1 MFWVWFIIFYS
12 QWQQKYNNFRV
23 VSLSFFL
30 FRYCCCCCWI
40 SKSWS
45 KCISFQIFVK
55 WKKIKREIYEKS
67 FFFSI
72 ESTNLIT
79 SHRVRNSK
87 STKKHNNTNATWF
100 VCGFKWFSFNSISM
114 ICLNFSAFCTFI
126 SICLSPK
133 RKKKNKNKIDN
144 SRVCHSSSVK
154 MRFVTI

>member
-45 KCISFQIFVK
+45 KCISFQIFVE

-100 VCGFKWFSFNSISM
+100 VCGFKWFSFNSIWM
-114 ICLNFSAFCTFI
+114 ICLNFFRI
-126 SICLSPK
+126 LYVYIHLPLSE
-133 RKKKNKNKIDN
+133 KKKKKQ
-144 SRVCHSSSVK
+144 K
-154 MRFVTI
+154 